1 MFPIISNIIWI
12 IYLIIK
18 ESVKTEVIVTKGNHF
33 ELDFY
38 LNETHSFPIQPNKSE
53 NLARMAF
60 LHDCMDAAVRRPESR
75 AKHRC
80 RDITN

>member
-38 LNETHSFPIQPNKSE
+38 LNEADSFSIQP
-53 NLARMAF
+53 
-60 LHDCMDAAVRRPESR
+60 V
-75 AKHRC
+75 
-80 RDITN
+80 